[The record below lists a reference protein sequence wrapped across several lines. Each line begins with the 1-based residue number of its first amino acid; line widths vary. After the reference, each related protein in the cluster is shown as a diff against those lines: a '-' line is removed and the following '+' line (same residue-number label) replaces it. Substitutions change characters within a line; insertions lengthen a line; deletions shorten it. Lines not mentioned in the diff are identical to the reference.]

1 MAHGTA
7 RSSRTAKIG
16 QITDA
21 HPQSPVNRRKR
32 PSLAEQVR
40 EGLLDDLIAGKLK
53 PGDKLPNENELADR
67 FDIFSGF
74 DIRDEFSDPCSG
86 RHVVLHRGFRVLYRS
101 IHTIWQ

>member
-1 MAHGTA
+1 MPDEIVAA
-7 RSSRTAKIG
+7 
-16 QITDA
+16 DA
-21 HPQSPVNRRKR
+21 G
-32 PSLAEQVR
+32 LAAILLH
-40 EGLLDDLIAGKLK
+40 EGGLGIKV
-53 PGDKLPNENELADR
+53 PDR